1 MKKLLCLVLS
11 VVCIFAFASCSKKE
25 ESNKDKTTATTTTT
39 QAKICNPLTGVS
51 GFDSTKLGKKPVA
64 VMINNIDGGGSQDA
78 QEVQTGVGKA
88 DMVFETLV
96 EGGIT
101 RLLAVYSDISKVGQI
116 GTIRSARISYA
127 QIVAGLDA
135 FYIHCLADNKYC
147 SKSYR
152 DGLGISDLDLG
163 SNAGSLGKRV
173 SNGKATEHTLYTFG
187 DKVAEFIKDKNQKIK
202 DSAKNVYKFNDEESP
217 EQFSKSAKNI
227 AVKFSNFQTTHLRY
241 NFDDE
246 MYIRGNKSAN
256 LLDYVTGEK
265 EKFKNVLVLF
275 TNVHSLSDGYHM
287 KSELDSGTGY
297 YFSQASYKEIKW
309 SKGGEKA
316 PLKFFNTDGSDLKLN
331 AGNSYICITDTDY
344 KSSLNIEPV
353 PTTGTSA
360 ASSAN

>member
-1 MKKLLCLVLS
+1 MKRLLS
-11 VVCIFAFASCSKKE
+11 VILSVICILSFASCGKKNE
-25 ESNKDKTTATTTTT
+25 EATEKTTAKATTTE
-39 QAKICNPLTGVS
+39 AKVCNPLTGVS
-51 GFDSTKLGKKPVA
+51 GYDSAKLGKKPVA
-64 VMINNIDGGGSQDA
+64 VMINNINGGGSQNA
-78 QEVQTGVGKA
+78 QEVQTGVGEA

-135 FYIHCLADNKYC
+135 YYVHCLADNKYC

-163 SNAGSLGKRV
+163 ANASSLGKRI
-173 SNGKATEHTLYTFG
+173 SNGKATEHTLYTYG
-187 DKVAEFIKDKNQKIK
+187 DKIAEFIKNKNQKIK
-202 DSAKNVYKFNDEESP
+202 DSAKNVYKFNDEDSP
-217 EQFSKSAKNI
+217 EQFSSSAKNI
-227 AVKFSNFQTTHLRY
+227 AVKFSDFQTTYLRY
-241 NFDDE
+241 NFDDR
-246 MYIRGNKSAN
+246 MYIRGNKTAN
-256 LLDYVTGEK
+256 LLDYSSGKK

-297 YFSQASYKEIKW
+297 YFSEASYKEIKW
-309 SKGGEKA
+309 SKGGEKN
-316 PLKFFNTDGSDLKLN
+316 PLKLFNTDGSDLKLN

-344 KSSLNIEPV
+344 KSSLAIEPV
-353 PTTGTSA
+353 STTAST
-360 ASSAN
+360 SSAQ

>member
-1 MKKLLCLVLS
+1 MKKVLSLVLS
-11 VVCIFAFASCSKKE
+11 VICILSFASCGKKKE
-25 ESNKDKTTATTTTT
+25 ESAKTTTAQTTTTE
-39 QAKICNPLTGVS
+39 AKICNPLTGVS
-51 GFDSTKLGKKPVA
+51 GFDSTKLGTKPVA
-64 VMINNIDGGGSQDA
+64 VMINNIDGGGSQNA
-78 QEVQTGVGKA
+78 QEVQTGVGEA

-173 SNGKATEHTLYTFG
+173 SNGKATEHTLYTYG

-202 DSAKNVYKFNDEESP
+202 DSAKNVYKFNDEDSP
-217 EQFSKSAKNI
+217 EQFSSSAKNI
-227 AVKFSNFQTTHLRY
+227 AVKFSDYQTTHLRY
-241 NFDDE
+241 NFDDK

-256 LLDYVTGEK
+256 LLDYATGKK

-275 TNVHSLSDGYHM
+275 TDVHSLSDGYHM

-297 YFSQASYKEIKW
+297 YFSEASYKEIKW
-309 SKGGEKA
+309 SKGGEKN

-331 AGNSYICITDTDY
+331 AGNSYICITDKDY
-344 KSSLNIEPV
+344 KSSLVIEPV
-353 PTTGTSA
+353 PTTVASTSA
-360 ASSAN
+360 SN